1 MLNHEEVK
9 KTAAESI
16 IDADE
21 AKAFGLIDQI
31 LKLEDKEWIT
41 ILCEGFSDGNRL
53 VGETFE
59 KGNIS
64 LPELIYCSEVMK
76 NVMDRIIKR
85 VDSIP
90 VETTG
95 KILIATVEGDV
106 HDIGKG
112 IVASALKLA
121 GFEVID
127 LGREVPVQ
135 TIVEA
140 AERCGADII
149 GSSALLTSTLSEQK
163 KLEMLLRDLGIRQ
176 KYKTMVGGA
185 PCTAR
190 WAKKIG
196 ADAYSEDAIEAVRI
210 AKELLKKK

>member
-1 MLNHEEVK
+1 MEYDDVK

-21 AKAFGLIDQI
+21 AKAFNLIDQI
-31 LKLEDKEWIT
+31 LGLEDKEWT
-41 ILCEGFSDGNRL
+41 SILCEGFSDGNRL
-53 VGETFE
+53 VGEAFE
-59 KGNIS
+59 KGQIS

-76 NVMDRIIKR
+76 NVMDRIVKR
-85 VDSIP
+85 VKMIP
-90 VETTG
+90 IETTG

-127 LGREVPVQ
+127 LGREVPVE

-140 AERCGADII
+140 AERCGVDII
-149 GSSALLTSTLSEQK
+149 CTSALLTSTLTEQR
-163 KLEMLLRDLGIRQ
+163 KLELFLRDLGIRN

-196 ADAYSEDAIEAVRI
+196 ADAYSEDAIEAVQKV
-210 AKELLKKK
+210 KELLKK

>member
-1 MLNHEEVK
+1 MLNREEVK

-21 AKAFGLIDQI
+21 AKAFGLIDEI
-31 LKLEDKEWIT
+31 LKLEDKEWVT
-41 ILCEGFSDGNRL
+41 ILCDGFSDGNRL
-53 VGETFE
+53 VGESFE
-59 KGNIS
+59 KGKLS

-127 LGREVPVQ
+127 LGREVSVD

-140 AERCGADII
+140 AERCGVDII
-149 GSSALLTSTLSEQK
+149 GTSALLTSTLSEQK
-163 KLEMLLRDLGIRQ
+163 KLEMLLRDLGLRH

-196 ADAYSEDAIEAVRI
+196 ADAYSEDAMEAVKK
-210 AKELLKKK
+210 AKELLKK